1 MNNTTTMER
10 MRTMRLHGML
20 RAFKDSLETPGA
32 EALTIDEMVCR
43 MVDTEWDERYNKKLA
58 RLFKDAS
65 FRYRANPEEIDYSPK
80 RMLDRNKL
88 SRLFSCEWIR
98 KTENIIITG
107 ATGSGKSYLCCA
119 LGHAACVNGFRV
131 RYANV
136 MKLFAHL
143 KTARADGS
151 YAKEMRALLRCD
163 LVILDDFGLKPLD
176 ADSRLSLLE
185 LLEDRFHLHSTI
197 LVSQIPVDK
206 WFDCIGDKTIADAI
220 CDRLVHNAHQLPLKI
235 DVSLRKIHSK

>member
-1 MNNTTTMER
+1 
-10 MRTMRLHGML
+10 MRSMHLHGML
-20 RAFKDSLETPGA
+20 RAFRESLETPGA
-32 EALTIDEMVCR
+32 EAATIDEMVCR

-65 FRYRANPEEIDYSPK
+65 FRYRAHPEEIDYSPK

-88 SRLFSCEWIR
+88 SRLLSCEWIR
-98 KTENIIITG
+98 KTENVIITG
-107 ATGSGKSYLCCA
+107 LTGTGKSYMSCA

-136 MKLFAHL
+136 MKLFTNL
-143 KTARADGS
+143 KTGRADGS

-185 LLEDRFHLHSTI
+185 ILEDRFRLHSTI
-197 LVSQIPVDK
+197 LVSQIPVAK

-220 CDRLVHNAHQLPLKI
+220 CDRLVHNAHQLALTGEE
-235 DVSLRKIHSK
+235 SLRKVALK

>member
-1 MNNTTTMER
+1 LNNTTTMER

-20 RAFKDSLETPGA
+20 RAFKDSLETPGS

-65 FRYRANPEEIDYSPK
+65 FRYRAHPEEIDYSPK

-98 KTENIIITG
+98 KTENVIVTG
-107 ATGSGKSYLCCA
+107 KTGTGKSYMSCA

-136 MKLFAHL
+136 MKLFANL
-143 KTARADGS
+143 KIARADGS
-151 YAKEMRALLRCD
+151 YAKEMRALFRCD

-220 CDRLVHNAHQLPLKI
+220 CDRLVHNAHQLPLQCK
-235 DVSLRKIHSK
+235 DSMRKIT